1 MQSLPP
7 PVCLGTTTVLASHV
21 GFATSRM
28 MRASF
33 NFSTSLMMNSYFFGA
48 WRRAFCFTGRAFG
61 HTAKW
66 CSITSLG
73 TPDISDGVH
82 ANMSEFA
89 LRKATSAL
97 SYLGGKPAP
106 MVTLAPEPSAPEP
119 LVLSDTFFVDACS

>member
-1 MQSLPP
+1 MDNFFDD
-7 PVCLGTTTVLASHV
+7 V
-21 GFATSRM
+21 
-28 MRASF
+28 SF
-33 NFSTSLMMNSYFFGA
+33 LQLLYFLNDELLLL

-82 ANMSEFA
+82 ENMSEFA

-97 SYLGGKPAP
+97 SYLGGKLAP
-106 MVTLAPEPSAPEP
+106 MVTLAPKP
-119 LVLSDTFFVDACS
+119 LASRDTCFVAAFS